1 MKGHIVFSKTGIVT
15 MYHKVLTLQISFL
28 VNNYKKN
35 VKSWK
40 WTLMILLI
48 RNKKACLSPTD
59 RFYRQEICLELWR

>member
-1 MKGHIVFSKTGIVT
+1 
-15 MYHKVLTLQISFL
+15 MYHKVLTLQISIAELIL